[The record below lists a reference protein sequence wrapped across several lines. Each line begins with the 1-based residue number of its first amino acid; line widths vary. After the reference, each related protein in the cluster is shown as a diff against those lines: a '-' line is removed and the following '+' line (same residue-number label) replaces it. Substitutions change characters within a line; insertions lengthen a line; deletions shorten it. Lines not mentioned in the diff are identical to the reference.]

1 MERYETAFYTPL
13 LPNWENHPNWRD
25 NGGIDARTRT
35 NTVWKELLRQYE
47 PPVFAPP
54 IIEALEDFVARRKSE
69 GGAPLN

>member
-54 IIEALEDFVARRKSE
+54 DHR
-69 GGAPLN
+69 GAGRFRGTPQI